1 MIEYA
6 QGMVEHSRTLWR
18 ICRAVSNPLR
28 LRMLRLI
35 YTCKDDL
42 NESAIRRILGI
53 EQSVSSIYLNQ
64 LSNAG
69 LIGAERD
76 GVKVYFRPWAK
87 GGSTEEL
94 CRALADYFQTPLS
107 DGWIDDLLTQIKP
120 YTHFNR
126 LAMLARLMD
135 GPATKD
141 ELMKSAG
148 TIVRTMEH
156 HLRILVS
163 AGLVRKVKQYHG
175 PMILELET
183 PLEWIPAALL
193 MYVRTAKDDGESFRN
208 VIPDRGFDDD
218 SKSVLRE
225 FISRDGLDWE
235 TPRRQKAR
243 IGHMRACDKIAQDEP
258 NKDPS

>member
-6 QGMVEHSRTLWR
+6 QGMVEHSRTLWM
-18 ICRAVSNPLR
+18 ISRAVSNPLR

-35 YTCKDDL
+35 YTCEDDL

-76 GVKVYFRPWAK
+76 GVKVYFRPWAR

-94 CRALADYFQTPLS
+94 CRALSDYFKATTH
-107 DGWIDDLLTQIKP
+107 DGWMDDLLTLIKP

-135 GPATKD
+135 GPATKA
-141 ELMKSAG
+141 ELMESAG

-163 AGLVRKVKQYHG
+163 AGLVRKVKHCHV
-175 PMILELET
+175 PMTLELVS
-183 PLEWIPAALL
+183 PFDAISSVML
-193 MYVRTAKDDGESFRN
+193 MYVRTAKECGESFRN
-208 VIPDRGFDDD
+208 VISEREFDED

-225 FISRDGLDWE
+225 FISEDGLDWE
-235 TPRRQKAR
+235 SPRRQRAR
-243 IGHMRACDKIAQDEP
+243 IGRFRACDKIAHNEP
-258 NKDPS
+258 NTDPS